1 MFELPKTYT
10 QGMEEIVAWANKM
23 NEDMSKRFMLDLYK
37 IYMEWKYV
45 IETAP
50 VQEEDNN
57 A

>member
-10 QGMEEIVAWANKM
+10 QGMEEIVAWANQM
-23 NEDMSKRFMLDLYK
+23 NEEMSKRFMLDLYK

-50 VQEEDNN
+50 MEEGNN
-57 A
+57 E

>member
-1 MFELPKTYT
+1 
-10 QGMEEIVAWANKM
+10 MEEIVAWANKM

>member
-1 MFELPKTYT
+1 MFDIPKTYT

-23 NEDMSKRFMLDLYK
+23 NEQMAKRFMLDLYK

-50 VQEEDNN
+50 NEEGE
-57 A
+57 